1 LDGQGRMNLLLDT
14 HIFLWLNDTPEKLSP
29 AALAACQDEN
39 NTLYLSLV
47 SAWEIQIKQQLGK
60 LELSESLQT
69 LINTQQQQNGLQLLP
84 IELEHIEALAHLPS
98 PHRDPFDRLLIAQS
112 IKQQMHIVSAD
123 QVFTDYPVNLIW

>member
-1 LDGQGRMNLLLDT
+1 MNLLLDT

-60 LELSESLQT
+60 LELSESLHT

-84 IELEHIEALAHLPS
+84 IELAHIEELANLPS